1 MLEDP
6 GRDVSYWSR
15 KGDNDSKWQNGQ
27 KQAWLHSTKIC
38 GTGQWSK
45 TNQQLVTA
53 KPCIQRTLAPTECT
67 TQARNH
73 IARWCLSYAEQS
85 TACQSVLQKNKF
97 ASGESTQQTRLNH
110 RASNPVPLTFLLMC
124 SRRCSWPCRK
134 QRCWNSVSS
143 RSGLTSPPCSMFTT
157 FLKPSVWKGC
167 GWRVSGP
174 MFSSWPPPEVRDI
187 YAGYLFEVLQRFLH
201 HIYPSSRLASYSEQ
215 CYCMLKLQRENFTE
229 ELTE

>member
-38 GTGQWSK
+38 GTGQRSK

-97 ASGESTQQTRLNH
+97 ASGELSREESSCGRIHTTNTSQSQSLQPSAPH
-110 RASNPVPLTFLLMC
+110 LPLDVLQEVLMALQEAEVLELSVVPLGLDQPPLLNVYHLPEAIC
-124 SRRCSWPCRK
+124 VERVWVKSQWAHVLLLAST
-134 QRCWNSVSS
+134 
-143 RSGLTSPPCSMFTT
+143 RS
-157 FLKPSVWKGC
+157 
-167 GWRVSGP
+167 
-174 MFSSWPPPEVRDI
+174 E
-187 YAGYLFEVLQRFLH
+187 GYLCWIPLWSSTKVSTPHLPLLKTGLVFRTVLL
-201 HIYPSSRLASYSEQ
+201 YA
-215 CYCMLKLQRENFTE
+215 
-229 ELTE
+229 